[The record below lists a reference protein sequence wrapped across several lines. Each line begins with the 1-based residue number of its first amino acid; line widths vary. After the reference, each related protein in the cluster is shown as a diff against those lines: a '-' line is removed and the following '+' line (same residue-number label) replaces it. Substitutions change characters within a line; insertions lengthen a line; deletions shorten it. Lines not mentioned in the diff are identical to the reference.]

1 MQRENIDDS
10 DDYELV
16 VYMHFDSSYDD
27 IEGDGVYAQEITVDT
42 SETYEAPGLRFSS
55 DIQGIKDA
63 VQYYLDCGGPIEN
76 IIK

>member
-16 VYMHFDSSYDD
+16 VYLDVDSSYDD

-42 SETYEAPGLRFSS
+42 GATYEEWRFPS
-55 DIQGIKDA
+55 DIAGIKDA
-63 VQYYLDCGGPIEN
+63 VQYYLDSGGSIEN